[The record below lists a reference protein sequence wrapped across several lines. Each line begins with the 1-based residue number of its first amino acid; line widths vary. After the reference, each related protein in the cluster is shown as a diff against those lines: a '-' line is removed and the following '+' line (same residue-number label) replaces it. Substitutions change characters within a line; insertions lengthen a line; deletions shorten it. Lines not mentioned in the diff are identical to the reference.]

1 MKYLQINQTKYIE
14 NQTTIKLVERNYINS
29 EINSEI
35 KYAQEQGD

>member
-14 NQTTIKLVERNYINS
+14 NQTTIKLERNYINS